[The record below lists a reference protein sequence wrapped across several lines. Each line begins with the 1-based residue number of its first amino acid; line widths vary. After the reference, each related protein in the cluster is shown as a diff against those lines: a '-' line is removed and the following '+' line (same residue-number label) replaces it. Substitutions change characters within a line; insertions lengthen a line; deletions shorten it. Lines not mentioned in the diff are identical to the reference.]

1 MKRWVQI
8 LVFLLIYPVLLIA
21 QEENY
26 GYVAIYQDSR
36 INSLIE
42 KHIFI
47 NEHFLLNK
55 ENHAIE
61 GYRLQIFFESGNNSS
76 TQARQ
81 IKEEFEKK
89 YKSIPA
95 YITWKAPN
103 FRVRVG
109 DFRTRMEA
117 EGFLQK
123 IIQDYP
129 NVWII
134 KDEINFP
141 NLN

>member
-1 MKRWVQI
+1 MKRWVQV
-8 LVFLLIYPVLLIA
+8 LGFLLIYPALLVA
-21 QEENY
+21 QEENH

-89 YKSIPA
+89 YKSVPA

-123 IIQDYP
+123 IIQNYP
-129 NVWII
+129 NAWII